1 MMFNISRGG
10 SRMKYAVIYYSETGN
25 TKSVAERIYATIDS
39 SDKIMVNLKEEADVP
54 KADMYFVGFPIK
66 QKNCPMQIVDAL
78 EQIESGKIVLFATCA
93 MNPTEKYKG
102 KLEKALAIWMPDD
115 VEYLGMFLCQGR
127 TTKAQKEA
135 FYNAS
140 PEYKDKMKEM
150 FDEGDYH
157 PNSVDL
163 DNAEKF
169 VKTILMYNS

>member
-1 MMFNISRGG
+1 
-10 SRMKYAVIYYSETGN
+10 MKYAVIYYSETGN
-25 TKSVAERIYATIDS
+25 TKIVAEKIYETINS
-39 SDKIMVNLKEEADVP
+39 RDKIMVNLKEDTNIP
-54 KADMYFVGFPIK
+54 KADLYFVGFPIR
-66 QKNCPMQIVDAL
+66 QKNCGMQIVDAL

-93 MNPTEKYKG
+93 MNPTEKYKS

-127 TTKAQKEA
+127 TTKAQKEV

-163 DNAEKF
+163 NDAVNFTKN
-169 VKTILMYNS
+169 ILTYNS

>member
-1 MMFNISRGG
+1 
-10 SRMKYAVIYYSETGN
+10 MKYAVIYYSETGN
-25 TKSVAERIYATIDS
+25 TKIVAEKIYETINS
-39 SDKIMVNLKEEADVP
+39 RDKIMVNLKEDTNIP
-54 KADMYFVGFPIK
+54 KADLYFVGFPIR

-127 TTKAQKEA
+127 TTKAQKEV

-140 PEYKDKMKEM
+140 PEYKDKMREM

-169 VKTILMYNS
+169 VKTILMYKS

>member
-39 SDKIMVNLKEEADVP
+39 SDKIMVNLKEDADVP